1 MLPTGYNSNYQIVQ
15 APGYV
20 VILVEMIHDARI
32 IPLDGR
38 PHLGAD
44 VRQWLGDSRAHWE
57 GNTLVV
63 ETTNFTGKTAFRG
76 SGEGLHLI
84 ERFTRTDPET
94 IKYEF
99 TVNDPATFT
108 RPWSAEIPMRKTK
121 GPIYEY
127 ACNEGNYA
135 LADILRGA
143 RTEERNAASK

>member
-1 MLPTGYNSNYQIVQ
+1 
-15 APGYV
+15 
-20 VILVEMIHDARI
+20 
-32 IPLDGR
+32 
-38 PHLGAD
+38 
-44 VRQWLGDSRAHWE
+44 
-57 GNTLVV
+57 
-63 ETTNFTGKTAFRG
+63 
-76 SGEGLHLI
+76 LHLI

-143 RTEERNAASK
+143 RTEERNAAAK